1 MYFWR
6 SNIDK
11 YISFDV
17 HSNYLEMINMNG
29 NDRRRLE
36 LYHPELTLTT
46 LEINI
51 RREFVKDMMSL
62 SKCICMTFMILGVV
76 IIAYTSTR
84 YMGWTGF
91 SIAFFGILLDVI
103 LGMLIA
109 YNLGEK
115 MKVLFTE
122 RFINNNVH
130 SIY

>member
-1 MYFWR
+1 
-6 SNIDK
+6 
-11 YISFDV
+11 
-17 HSNYLEMINMNG
+17 MNG

-62 SKCICMTFMILGVV
+62 SKCICMTFMILGAV